1 MGWESK
7 PSSVPDGH
15 LSRPHKGPATSSPS
29 WRLSTSGL
37 GEQPASGRFGDCCGE
52 DCPFHPGK
60 PVLVS
65 VALARSPARQ
75 SGLST
80 RGLPRASPAFTGHP
94 CSVQLGLSS
103 GAETPATI
111 LAHPI
116 PRLSTCSGFAL
127 SVKVSGCGFQGQMC
141 VPTPCD
147 PVTLIAAVPKGRFEL
162 PRGYPH
168 YALNV
173 ARLPVPPLRP
183 VVRPP
188 SRGPEPTSGL
198 EPETCCLRNS
208 CSTN

>member
-15 LSRPHKGPATSSPS
+15 LSRPQKGPATSSPS

-111 LAHPI
+111 LAHPSSGYQCAG
-116 PRLSTCSGFAL
+116 PRSKQPPSAVVSAWGAL
-127 SVKVSGCGFQGQMC
+127 CLRRS
-141 VPTPCD
+141 
-147 PVTLIAAVPKGRFEL
+147 AVPKGRFEL

-173 ARLPVPPLRP
+173 ARLPVPPLRL

>member
-15 LSRPHKGPATSSPS
+15 LSRPLKGPATSSPS

-111 LAHPI
+111 LAHPM

-127 SVKVSGCGFQGQMC
+127 GVGVLGCRGVRGV
-141 VPTPCD
+141 VPPVTLTPSD
-147 PVTLIAAVPKGRFEL
+147 PVTLVC
-162 PRGYPH
+162 PRCRRGD
-168 YALNV
+168 LNSHEV
-173 ARLPVPPLRP
+173 TLTTP
-183 VVRPP
+183 
-188 SRGPEPTSGL
+188 
-198 EPETCCLRNS
+198 
-208 CSTN
+208 

>member
-15 LSRPHKGPATSSPS
+15 LSRPQKGPATSSPS

-65 VALARSPARQ
+65 VALARHAARQ

-111 LAHPI
+111 LAHPM
-116 PRLSTCSGFAL
+116 PRLSM
-127 SVKVSGCGFQGQMC
+127 CGTLGVARWQGGKGIRL
-141 VPTPCD
+141 PHH
-147 PVTLIAAVPKGRFEL
+147 PVTQRPCHPHR
-162 PRGYPH
+162 PRCRRGD
-168 YALNV
+168 LNSHEV
-173 ARLPVPPLRP
+173 TLTTP
-183 VVRPP
+183 
-188 SRGPEPTSGL
+188 
-198 EPETCCLRNS
+198 
-208 CSTN
+208 

>member
-15 LSRPHKGPATSSPS
+15 LSRPPKGPATSSPS

-75 SGLST
+75 SGLSAPV
-80 RGLPRASPAFTGHP
+80 GASPAFTGHP
-94 CSVQLGLSS
+94 RSVQLGLSS
-103 GAETPATI
+103 DALAPATI
-111 LAHPI
+111 LAHPSSGYQCAGPLSKQI
-116 PRLSTCSGFAL
+116 PSA
-127 SVKVSGCGFQGQMC
+127 VVSAWSEHC
-141 VPTPCD
+141 
-147 PVTLIAAVPKGRFEL
+147 LRRSAVPKGRFEL

-173 ARLPVPPLRP
+173 ARLPIPPLRLAAC
-183 VVRPP
+183 VDSSRPAA
-188 SRGPEPTSGL
+188 PEPTSGL

>member
-1 MGWESK
+1 MEDGGESK
-7 PSSVPDGH
+7 PSSVLDGH
-15 LSRPHKGPATSSPS
+15 LSRPQKGPATSSPS

-80 RGLPRASPAFTGHP
+80 HGPPRASPAFTGHP

-111 LAHPI
+111 LAHPM
-116 PRLSTCSGFAL
+116 PRLSM
-127 SVKVSGCGFQGQMC
+127 CGILGARARRC
-141 VPTPCD
+141 GTPPHMFRMSED
-147 PVTLIAAVPKGRFEL
+147 PRCRRGDLNSHEVTLTTP
-162 PRGYPH
+162 
-168 YALNV
+168 
-173 ARLPVPPLRP
+173 
-183 VVRPP
+183 
-188 SRGPEPTSGL
+188 
-198 EPETCCLRNS
+198 
-208 CSTN
+208 

>member
-15 LSRPHKGPATSSPS
+15 LSRPQKGPATSSPS

-65 VALARSPARQ
+65 VALARQPARQ

-111 LAHPI
+111 LAHPM
-116 PRLSTCSGFAL
+116 PRLSMCGTPQVMGDECRVMGRVPDPFPMTQDL
-127 SVKVSGCGFQGQMC
+127 SPDRGPRCRRGDLNSHE
-141 VPTPCD
+141 
-147 PVTLIAAVPKGRFEL
+147 VTLTTP
-162 PRGYPH
+162 
-168 YALNV
+168 
-173 ARLPVPPLRP
+173 
-183 VVRPP
+183 
-188 SRGPEPTSGL
+188 
-198 EPETCCLRNS
+198 
-208 CSTN
+208 

>member
-1 MGWESK
+1 MHRAFPGVPSGARSRNLLFHRQALCQLSYRHHGRRRGGMGWESK

-15 LSRPHKGPATSSPS
+15 LSRPQKGPATSSPS

-65 VALARSPARQ
+65 VALARSPTRQ

-111 LAHPI
+111 LAHPM
-116 PRLSTCSGFAL
+116 PRLSM
-127 SVKVSGCGFQGQMC
+127 CGTHAG
-141 VPTPCD
+141 D
-147 PVTLIAAVPKGRFEL
+147 R
-162 PRGYPH
+162 
-168 YALNV
+168 
-173 ARLPVPPLRP
+173 
-183 VVRPP
+183 
-188 SRGPEPTSGL
+188 
-198 EPETCCLRNS
+198 
-208 CSTN
+208 

>member
-1 MGWESK
+1 MDVDEEEWGGR
-7 PSSVPDGH
+7 V
-15 LSRPHKGPATSSPS
+15 SRVLFLMVISLGPNKGPATSSPS

-65 VALARSPARQ
+65 VALARHAARQ

-111 LAHPI
+111 LAHPM

-127 SVKVSGCGFQGQMC
+127 GVGVSGCRG
-141 VPTPCD
+141 VRDSSPVTLTPSD
-147 PVTLIAAVPKGRFEL
+147 PVTLV
-162 PRGYPH
+162 
-168 YALNV
+168 
-173 ARLPVPPLRP
+173 
-183 VVRPP
+183 
-188 SRGPEPTSGL
+188 
-198 EPETCCLRNS
+198 
-208 CSTN
+208 

>member
-15 LSRPHKGPATSSPS
+15 LSRPQKGPATSSPS

-111 LAHPI
+111 LAHPM
-116 PRLSTCSGFAL
+116 PRLSMCSGFAL
-127 SVKVSGCGFQGQMC
+127 GVRVSGCRG
-141 VPTPCD
+141 VRDKPSSRH
-147 PVTLIAAVPKGRFEL
+147 PVTLRPSH
-162 PRGYPH
+162 PRSPRCRRGD
-168 YALNV
+168 LNSHEV
-173 ARLPVPPLRP
+173 TLTTP
-183 VVRPP
+183 
-188 SRGPEPTSGL
+188 
-198 EPETCCLRNS
+198 
-208 CSTN
+208 